1 MLSRFKIPRHNFKT
15 MISVFSIFDQA
26 SVSESGDAN
35 AIGSAVVATL
45 MSCGTG
51 GITVLILWKLLP
63 GGAGEWSLGKMV
75 NGCLAGITF

>member
-1 MLSRFKIPRHNFKT
+1 M
-15 MISVFSIFDQA
+15 
-26 SVSESGDAN
+26 SESGDAN

-75 NGCLAGITF
+75 NGCLAGITFLNISSA